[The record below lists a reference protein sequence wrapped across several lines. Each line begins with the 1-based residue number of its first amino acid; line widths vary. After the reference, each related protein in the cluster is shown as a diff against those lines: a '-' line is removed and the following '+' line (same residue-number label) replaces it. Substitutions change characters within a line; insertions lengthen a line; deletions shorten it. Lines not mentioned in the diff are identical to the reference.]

1 MWREAKRV
9 IQHGRR
15 FLLTTHLNPDG
26 DGIGSAVALMELLL
40 HQGKHSVF
48 ISDSPLPPKYA
59 FLDFHGKFQSYLPEE
74 DDLSSFDTLIVLDT
88 SRKERIGRVADLTE
102 RSGLTTLWIDHHPT
116 QETPSPHKIIDA
128 SACSV
133 GSMIYSLFKEC
144 GYELNLHAAMG
155 IYTSVISDTG
165 RFSYGSTTRKAHKLA
180 DECLKVGIN
189 PSEMYARLFQQVP
202 LEQITIF
209 QRALKRMEFHCQN
222 KIVLQQVRFG
232 DYSDFCSEGDLSLIQ
247 DFDAIHEF
255 NKSIRGIQCAVILW
269 ELPDQSVRISLR
281 SNSNLDIVAPMRKLG
296 GGGHPNAAGA
306 LLNLPFEESKEKVLN
321 LLRDLLNQTLFL

>member
-1 MWREAKRV
+1 MWREAKRA
-9 IQHGRR
+9 IRHGHR

-48 ISDSPLPPKYA
+48 ISDSPLPHKYA
-59 FLDFHGKFQSYLPEE
+59 FLNFHGKFQSYLPGE
-74 DDLSSFDTLIVLDT
+74 DLSSFDTLIVLDT
-88 SRKERIGRVADLTE
+88 SRRERIGRVAELTE
-102 RSGLTTLWIDHHPT
+102 RFGLTTLVIDHHPT
-116 QETPSPHKIIDA
+116 QEAPVAHKIIDA

-144 GYELNLHAAMG
+144 GYELNLNAAMG

-180 DECLKVGIN
+180 DECIKVGVN
-189 PSEMYARLFQQVP
+189 PSEMHARLFQQVP
-202 LEQITIF
+202 IEQITIF

-222 KIVLQQVRFG
+222 QIVLQQVRFV
-232 DYSDFCSEGDLSLIQ
+232 DYSDFCSGGDLSLIQ

-281 SNSNLDIVAPMRKLG
+281 SNSSLDIVAPMRKLG

-306 LLNLPFEESKEKVLN
+306 LLNLPFEESKEKVLA
-321 LLRDLLNQTLFL
+321 LLREIMH